1 MNAILIHIIAI
12 SKYMQY
18 KCSSK
23 NKYMLFLTIH
33 GKKIKHMQERNETGK
48 VGKRKVRRSEDKRKV
63 GRDTGR
69 MREADVAERC
79 GGGGLTEMKG
89 EKGNWCL
96 TYWNTQDFCNSIL
109 IIIFTEKF
117 QIFSVMHFI

>member
-48 VGKRKVRRSEDKRKV
+48 MGKRKVRRSEDKRKV

-69 MREADVAERC
+69 MREADVVERC
-79 GGGGLTEMKG
+79 GGGGLTEM
-89 EKGNWCL
+89 EKKETGASPIGTHRTFVIL
-96 TYWNTQDFCNSIL
+96 YSLLYSQRNS
-109 IIIFTEKF
+109 KF
-117 QIFSVMHFI
+117 FQ